1 MSFFRRFIMIFGAS
15 LGKKRALFFINPMIM
30 CEVEFLE
37 DLLWFSQFP
46 HYLYRPDNFMLFWVF
61 RRFIMILAAS
71 LFFINPIIMCWNS
84 YDKFLA
90 YLLWL
95 DNVIYFTDNNVLK
108 DLLWW
113 FCGSSDPKVG
123 NMVSRD
129 GARKSSR
136 TDMGRLIPSKRSEA
150 IIFSQSRG

>member
-1 MSFFRRFIMIFGAS
+1 MIFAAS
-15 LGKKRALFFINPMIM
+15 LFFINPIIM

-113 FCGSSDPKVG
+113 FCGPVTLKWEIWCQGMGPG
-123 NMVSRD
+123 NPAERIWGVLYLAKD
-129 GARKSSR
+129 LK
-136 TDMGRLIPSKRSEA
+136 
-150 IIFSQSRG
+150 Q